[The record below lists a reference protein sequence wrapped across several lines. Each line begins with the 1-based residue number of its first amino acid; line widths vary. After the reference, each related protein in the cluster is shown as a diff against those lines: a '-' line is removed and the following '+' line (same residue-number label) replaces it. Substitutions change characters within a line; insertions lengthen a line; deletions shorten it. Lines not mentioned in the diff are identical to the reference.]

1 YFGAPGPKD
10 MSQGLGHTHE
20 KTYVGEVKKFYAK
33 IGVADIRV
41 QSGVLKK
48 GDTLLFIGNSTP
60 ALEAKV
66 SEMQANHVFVE
77 RALKGTAVGV
87 KLPFVVRPRDKVF
100 LWKKKRVCI
109 SGV

>member
-1 YFGAPGPKD
+1 

-66 SEMQANHVFVE
+66 SDMQANHVFV
-77 RALKGTAVGV
+77 
-87 KLPFVVRPRDKVF
+87 
-100 LWKKKRVCI
+100 
-109 SGV
+109 